1 MDQRY
6 RTRLLLAVSG
16 ILAVLL
22 MILAL
27 LQYRWAGRVAE
38 ADAQRTLSQL
48 QSAAGLFAKEFDL
61 QIAQTYVLLQ
71 NQASGLLRPDGNGT
85 PANLPRL
92 VSNLYLLRPDGG
104 GNSRLFQIGKDGLSK
119 VVDTSVAESQQIL
132 RRLRPQGEDAPACG
146 SGVLNDVPALLVP
159 LPVTVIAAPSAQHME
174 AQVRLSG
181 CIYAELDS
189 AYLRGT
195 FLPDLLKKNFGNQA
209 DTAYDFNIVSRLK
222 PDESVFKTGDRAPQ
236 SRADLK
242 QPFFS
247 LRMDALMQSS
257 LPGLQGAHGMDKMR
271 SRVFI
276 QSLRKDV
283 FTYGR
288 SGEAANSDPGST
300 GFWELQVFAKGG
312 PIQSSLARWRTQ
324 NLLASLLVEL
334 LLLAGIGFIIVF
346 TRRLQKLADQKMQF
360 VAGVSHELRTPLAAV
375 CTLSKNQADGLVNSP
390 EQVRQYGALMYQ
402 EGQRLA
408 DMVEQTLQYAGIHS
422 GRRKPVLNAVDV
434 GKVVESALEARK
446 SDLTRAGF
454 EIQVEIAPD
463 LPVVLGDAQALQK
476 AIENLISNAEK
487 YAKERRWI
495 RISAWNN
502 SEDRKVSITVEDQG
516 IGIDPS
522 DYNQIFEPFGRGR
535 RAVEEQIPGTG
546 IGLSLVRSTAE
557 AHNGSVTFVS
567 APDRGSAFTLH
578 LPAAASSR

>member
-1 MDQRY
+1 MDQRQ
-6 RTRLLLAVSG
+6 RTRLLLAVSS

-22 MILAL
+22 LILAA

-38 ADAQRTLSQL
+38 ADAQRTLAQL

-71 NQASGLLRPDGNGT
+71 NQAAGLLRPDAHGQ

-92 VSNLYLLRPDGG
+92 VRNLYLLRPDDSGK
-104 GNSRLFQIGKDGLSK
+104 SRLLQFEKDGMPKEADMSLT
-119 VVDTSVAESQQIL
+119 DSQQIL
-132 RRLRPQGEDAPACG
+132 RRLRTQGEDAPACG

-159 LPVTVIAAPSAQHME
+159 VPVTVFATPSSAHLQ
-174 AQVRLSG
+174 AQVKLSG
-181 CIYAELDS
+181 CIYAELDT
-189 AYLRGT
+189 AYLRET
-195 FLPDLLKKNFGNQA
+195 FLPGMLKKHFGNQA
-209 DTAYDFNIVSRLK
+209 DTLYDFNIVSRVK
-222 PDESVFKTGDRAPQ
+222 PEESFFKTGDRTPQ

-247 LRMDALMQSS
+247 LRMDALVQSS
-257 LPGLQGAHGMDKMR
+257 LPGLPGAHGADKVR

-283 FTYGR
+283 FTYAR
-288 SGEAANSDPGST
+288 SGEPANSDLALS

-346 TRRLQKLADQKMQF
+346 TRRLQMLADQKMQF

-422 GRRKPVLNAVDV
+422 GRRKPILNAVDV
-434 GKVVESALEARK
+434 GKVVESALETRK
-446 SDLTRAGF
+446 NDLTRAGF

-487 YAKERRWI
+487 YAKDRRWI
-495 RISAWNN
+495 RISARNN
-502 SEDRKVSITVEDQG
+502 SEDRKVAITVEDQG

-535 RAVEEQIPGTG
+535 RAIEEQIPGTG

-567 APDRGSAFTLH
+567 APNRGSAFTLH
-578 LPAAASSR
+578 LPAAAPSR